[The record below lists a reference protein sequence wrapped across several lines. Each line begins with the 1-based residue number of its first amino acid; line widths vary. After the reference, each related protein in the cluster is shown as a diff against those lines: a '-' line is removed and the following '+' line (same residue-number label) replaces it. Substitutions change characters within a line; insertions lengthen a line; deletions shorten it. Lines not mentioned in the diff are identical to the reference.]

1 MAARHRRLTA
11 MTAPRA
17 INEGAVFRFFV
28 KPCRDF
34 DLAAAIRLA
43 LEQRKQNRLAA
54 RAPQTA
60 SE

>member
-1 MAARHRRLTA
+1 